1 MTGARRASVLVVA
14 ILTAGVLTACND
26 SDFSNEINAC
36 QQNGGL
42 PQIQQSLVPN
52 VYDVDING
60 HSHPVIVE
68 SVTCKAKV
76 NVQ

>member
-1 MTGARRASVLVVA
+1 MRRPATAAVLVIA
-14 ILTAGVLTACND
+14 TLLLAACND
-26 SDFSNEINAC
+26 SDVTNEINAC

-42 PQIQQSLVPN
+42 PQVQQSLIPG

-68 SVTCKAKV
+68 SVICKAKV
-76 NVQ
+76 TVQ